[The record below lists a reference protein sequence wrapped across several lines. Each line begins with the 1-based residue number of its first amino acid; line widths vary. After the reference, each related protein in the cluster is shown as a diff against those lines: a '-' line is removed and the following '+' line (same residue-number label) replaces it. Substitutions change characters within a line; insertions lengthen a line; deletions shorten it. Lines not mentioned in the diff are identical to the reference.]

1 MDKWDHKA
9 HCIVYEKIPKNE
21 LITGV
26 CRENIVNAIAAAL
39 RQEANEAAWDGY
51 EYGYTLSEELE
62 HSLEAGESIIS
73 KMRAKYGSQYE
84 GRNSMSRD
92 DYLLPCPE
100 QHDFRTDQLLALD
113 ASITDY
119 RAELKKLIFAN
130 AKLLAENSAL
140 KKEIEKFKAK
150 RKEKK

>member
-1 MDKWDHKA
+1 
-9 HCIVYEKIPKNE
+9 
-21 LITGV
+21 
-26 CRENIVNAIAAAL
+26 
-39 RQEANEAAWDGY
+39 
-51 EYGYTLSEELE
+51 
-62 HSLEAGESIIS
+62 
-73 KMRAKYGSQYE
+73 
-84 GRNSMSRD
+84 MSRD
-92 DYLLPCPE
+92 DYLPSRPE

-130 AKLLAENSAL
+130 AKLSAENSAL